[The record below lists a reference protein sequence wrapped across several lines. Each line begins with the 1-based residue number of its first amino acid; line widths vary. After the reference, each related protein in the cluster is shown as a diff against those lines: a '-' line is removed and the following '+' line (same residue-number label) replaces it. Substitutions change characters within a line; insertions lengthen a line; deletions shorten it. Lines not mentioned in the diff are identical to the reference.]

1 MVALPYTVRTMYA
14 AFAAYDTSLDD
25 AAATL
30 GARPLRTFFRV
41 TLPLVMPSVVAG
53 GIFAFAISFSNIM
66 ISAFLS
72 GPSTT
77 TLPVRMYN
85 YIEFA
90 NDPTIAAISTVVV
103 LATFLTVWGLHKTVG
118 LGGFFR

>member
-1 MVALPYTVRTMYA
+1 
-14 AFAAYDTSLDD
+14 
-25 AAATL
+25 
-30 GARPLRTFFRV
+30 
-41 TLPLVMPSVVAG
+41 
-53 GIFAFAISFSNIM
+53 
-66 ISAFLS
+66 
-72 GPSTT
+72 
-77 TLPVRMYN
+77 VRMYN